1 MKRKDLWSW
10 LEANRPSEKVLKALA
25 KAMQKEKN
33 CYQHNH
39 VAACAEVMDGNLVIG
54 VYWGEDGSP
63 YGVYYMTPCGN
74 HHYSKDG
81 KKWTVD
87 KLRYIPMGGYDW
99 YSSPDTVKWFWLG
112 EDENTVHGW
121 ISSNDELQAADGS
134 SHGTAE
140 RRIDVI
146 EQNLSWVRAKNARER
161 RITRITDYVYR
172 IMKDPQGI
180 DLGWI
185 NRTVFGGRHYAFMDH
200 AVGTKKDKVRRFYCS
215 ACGGTVDAPWKHN
228 KTEVC
233 PLCGAVLKVSK
244 TTCQR
249 VQYERVSYFYR
260 DFDIKGRLALV
271 MVTVNVKK
279 VWHNGSEDVTWSTPR
294 RLLTSPLDYKWG
306 NWMTETFLYY
316 NQYNGWSDRNSDY
329 FQTAAG
335 YIYLPDPDVLKDT
348 YYEDMLRPT
357 VAIAERGWR
366 VNYDHLLMKDGSIVA
381 NVYEMLAR
389 GGYQKLTGELVRG
402 YYYAEDRPNWKG
414 KNADEVLGING
425 QARAR
430 LRKLDGG
437 TRMIRWLKTA
447 EKCGYKL
454 TDEEL
459 VWLSKSLDAD
469 DVGKIMN
476 HKHLPRMGI
485 TSLINYLRKQVKK
498 GGIPRDYYRSTG
510 QAAVALWLDYLDMAA
525 SMKLD
530 LSRDSVYKP
539 ANLRE
544 RHDELAGIRA
554 MKERERQA
562 RADAA
567 RLRKQAKAM
576 EDKYPGVAPVCA
588 KIKEIYEWTGE
599 GYSVL
604 VPTGAWDIMQEGVL
618 LGHCSAREDDNVYLE
633 RIEQETSYI
642 MFLRKNDKKDSPWYT
657 MEVEPGGNVIQLR
670 TYGDDDGKHKYHDR
684 DEAKAALNIWRKEIA
699 KRLGQG
705 EITKAQKSREMLLK
719 YWDGLQK
726 NGNIIRGGYL
736 KGSLLVDVLK
746 DDYKELN
753 GELPE
758 VAVG

>member
-10 LEANRPSEKVLKALA
+10 LEANRPSEKTLKALA
-25 KAMQKEKN
+25 KALKKKKN
-33 CYQHNH
+33 CYLHNH

-63 YGVYYMTPCGN
+63 YGVYYMTPSGN

-81 KKWTVD
+81 KTWAQE
-87 KLRYIPMGGYDW
+87 KLWYIPLGGYSW

-112 EDENTVHGW
+112 TDEDTVHGW
-121 ISSNDELQAADGS
+121 ISANDELQAADGS

-180 DLGWI
+180 DLGWV
-185 NRTVFGGRHYAFMDH
+185 NNTVFGGRHYAFLDPS
-200 AVGTKKDKVRRFYCS
+200 VGSKKDKVRRFFCS

-228 KTEVC
+228 KTETC
-233 PLCGAVLKVSK
+233 PLCGATVKVAK
-244 TTCQR
+244 TQTYR
-249 VQYERVSYFYR
+249 ESYARVSYFYR

-279 VWHNGSEDVTWSTPR
+279 VWRNGSEDVTWSDPQR
-294 RLLTSPLDYKWG
+294 VLTSPLDWRWG
-306 NWMTETFLYY
+306 NWMTETALYY

-366 VNYDHLLMKDGSIVA
+366 INYDHLLMRDGNIVA

-389 GGYQKLTGELVRG
+389 GGYQKLTRELVRG
-402 YYYAEDRPNWKG
+402 YYYTEDSPNWKG

-437 TRMIRWLKTA
+437 TRMIRWLKIA

-459 VWLSKSLDAD
+459 VWLSRSLDED
-469 DVGKIMN
+469 DVYKIMN

-485 TSLINYLRKQVKK
+485 TSIINYLRKQVKK

-539 ANLRE
+539 ASLRE

-562 RADAA
+562 RADAK

-604 VPTGAWDIMQEGVL
+604 VPAGAWDIMQEGVL

-642 MFLRKNDKKDSPWYT
+642 MFLRKNDRKDSPWYT

-684 DEAKAALNIWRKEIA
+684 DEAKAALHIWRREIA

>member
-1 MKRKDLWSW
+1 MKRKGLWDW
-10 LEANRPSEKVLKALA
+10 LEANRPSDKTLKALA
-25 KAMQKEKN
+25 KAKQKDKN

-63 YGVYYMTPCGN
+63 YGVYYMTPSGN

-81 KKWTVD
+81 KTWTVD
-87 KLRYIPMGGYDW
+87 KLRYIPMGGYSW

-112 EDENTVHGW
+112 TDEDTVHGW
-121 ISSNDELQAADGS
+121 ISANYELWEADS
-134 SHGTAE
+134 FRHTTAE
-140 RRIDVI
+140 RRIDYI
-146 EQNLSWVRAKNARER
+146 EANLSLIRKRNARER
-161 RITRITDYVYR
+161 RIEKITDHVIR
-172 IMKDPQGI
+172 ILISPEGI
-180 DLGWI
+180 DLNWI
-185 NRTVFGGRHYAFMDH
+185 NNTVFGGKHYAFLDPS
-200 AVGTKKDKVRRFYCS
+200 VGSKKDKVRRFFCS

-228 KTEVC
+228 KNETC
-233 PLCGAVLKVSK
+233 PRCGATLKVAK
-244 TTCQR
+244 TQAYR
-249 VQYERVSYFYR
+249 ESYARVSYFYR

-271 MVTVNVKK
+271 MVTVNVRK
-279 VWHNGSEDVTWSTPR
+279 VWRNGSEDVTWSSPL
-294 RLLTSPLDYKWG
+294 RLLTSPLDYAWGKWA
-306 NWMTETFLYY
+306 TETFLYY
-316 NQYNGWSDRNSDY
+316 NQYNGWSDRNSDR

-366 VNYDHLLMKDGSIVA
+366 INYDHLLMKSGDIVA
-381 NVYEMLAR
+381 NVFEMLAR

-402 YYYAEDRPNWKG
+402 YYYEEDRPNWKG

-425 QARAR
+425 QSRAR

-459 VWLSKSLDAD
+459 VWLSRSLDVG

-485 TSLINYLRKQVKK
+485 TAIINYLRKQVKK

-510 QAAVALWLDYLDMAA
+510 QAAVAMWIDYLDMAA

-539 ANLRE
+539 ASLRD
-544 RHDELAGIRA
+544 RHDDLVAVVSAG
-554 MKERERQA
+554 KTES
-562 RADAA
+562 
-567 RLRKQAKAM
+567 
-576 EDKYPGVAPVCA
+576 KYPGVAPVCA
-588 KIKEIYEWTGE
+588 KIKEKYEWRGE
-599 GYSVL
+599 KYSVL
-604 VPTGAWDIMQEGVL
+604 VPSGAVDIMREGRRL
-618 LGHCSAREDDNVYLE
+618 NHCIVRENENRYLE
-633 RIEQETSYI
+633 RIEREETYI
-642 MFLRKNDKKDSPWYT
+642 MFLRKNSDVEAPWYT

-670 TYGDDDGKHKYHDR
+670 TYNDDDGSGRKGSMYHDR
-684 DEAKAALNIWRKEIA
+684 EEAKAALHIWRREIA
-699 KRLGQG
+699 KRLDQR
-705 EITKAQKSREMLLK
+705 EITKTQKSREMLLK
-719 YWDGLQK
+719 YWDELQK

>member
-1 MKRKDLWSW
+1 MKRKDLWAW
-10 LEANRPSEKVLKALA
+10 LEANRPSEKTLKALA
-25 KAMQKEKN
+25 KAMQN
-33 CYQHNH
+33 NH
-39 VAACAEVMDGNLVIG
+39 VAACAAVMDGNLVIG

-63 YGVYYMTPCGN
+63 YGVYYMTPSGN
-74 HHYSKDG
+74 HHYSEDG
-81 KKWTVD
+81 KTWAQE

-112 EDENTVHGW
+112 TDEDTVHEW
-121 ISSNDELQAADGS
+121 INANDALQAADGS
-134 SHGTAE
+134 SRGAAE

-161 RITRITDYVYR
+161 RITKITDYVYR

-180 DLGWI
+180 DLGWV
-185 NRTVFGGRHYAFMDH
+185 NNTVFGGKHYAFLDPS
-200 AVGTKKDKVRRFYCS
+200 VGTKKDKVRRFYCS

-228 KTEVC
+228 KTETC
-233 PLCGAVLKVSK
+233 PLCRATLKVAK
-244 TTCQR
+244 TQAYR
-249 VQYERVSYFYR
+249 ESYERVSYFYR

-279 VWHNGSEDVTWSTPR
+279 VWRNGSEDVTWSNPR

-306 NWMTETFLYY
+306 NWMTETAIYY

-366 VNYDHLLMKDGSIVA
+366 INYDYLLMKDGSIVA
-381 NVYEMLAR
+381 GVYEMLAR
-389 GGYQKLTGELVRG
+389 GGYQRLTRELVRG
-402 YYYAEDRPNWKG
+402 LYYDEDRPNWKG

-459 VWLSKSLDAD
+459 VWLSRSLDVG
-469 DVGKIMN
+469 DVNKIMT

-485 TSLINYLRKQVKK
+485 TSIINYLRKQVKK

-510 QAAVALWLDYLDMAA
+510 QASVALWLDYLDMAA

-567 RLRKQAKAM
+567 RLRKQAQAM

-588 KIKEIYEWTGE
+588 KIKEIYEWAGDE
-599 GYSVL
+599 YSVI
-604 VPTGAWDIMQEGVL
+604 VPAGAWDIMQEGVL

-642 MFLRKNDKKDSPWYT
+642 MFLRKNDRKDSPWYT

-684 DEAKAALNIWRKEIA
+684 DEAKAALHIWRREIA

>member
-1 MKRKDLWSW
+1 MRRKNLWAW
-10 LEANRPSEKVLKALA
+10 LEANRPGEKTLKYME
-25 KAMQKEKN
+25 KAFKKEKRWSSN
-33 CYQHNH
+33 DF
-39 VAACAEVMDGNLVIG
+39 VAACAEIMDGNLVIG
-54 VYWGEDGSP
+54 VYWGKDGSP

-81 KKWTVD
+81 KTWTQE
-87 KLRYIPMGGYDW
+87 KLRYIPLGGYTW

-112 EDENTVHGW
+112 EDEDTVHGW
-121 ISSNDELQAADGS
+121 IRANDELERADVWKMAN
-134 SHGTAE
+134 AE
-140 RRIDVI
+140 RRIDCI
-146 EQNLSWVRAKNARER
+146 EANLSHLRAINAQKR
-161 RITRITDYVYR
+161 RIERITECVNR
-172 IMKDPQGI
+172 ILIRPEGI
-180 DLGWI
+180 DLSWI
-185 NRTVFGGRHYAFMDH
+185 NNTVFGGKHYAFMDP
-200 AVGTKKDKVRRFYCS
+200 AVGTKKDKVRRFFCS

-228 KTEVC
+228 KTETC
-233 PLCGAVLKVSK
+233 PRCGATLKVAK
-244 TTCQR
+244 TQTYR
-249 VQYERVSYFYR
+249 ESYARVSYFYR

-271 MVTVNVKK
+271 MVTANVKK
-279 VWHNGSEDVTWSTPR
+279 VWRNGSEDVTWSTPR
-294 RLLTSPLDYKWG
+294 RVLTSPLDYKWG
-306 NWMTETFLYY
+306 NWMTETFFYY

-366 VNYDHLLMKDGSIVA
+366 INYDHLLMKDGSIVA
-381 NVYEMLAR
+381 NVFEMLAR

-402 YYYAEDRPNWKG
+402 YYYDEDSPNWKG

-454 TDEEL
+454 TDDEL
-459 VWLSKSLDAD
+459 VWLSRSLDVG
-469 DVGKIMN
+469 DVSKIMT

-485 TSLINYLRKQVKK
+485 TSIINYLRKQVKK

-544 RHDELAGIRA
+544 RHDELAEIKA
-554 MKERERQA
+554 MKAREKQA
-562 RADAA
+562 REDAA

-588 KIKEIYEWTGE
+588 KIKEIYAWTGDE
-599 GYSVL
+599 YSVI
-604 VPTGAWDIMQEGVL
+604 VPAGAWDIMQEGVL
-618 LGHCSAREDDNVYLE
+618 LGHCSAREDDNVYLD
-633 RIEQETSYI
+633 RIEQEASYI
-642 MFLRKNDKKDSPWYT
+642 MFLRKNDRKDSPWYT

-684 DEAKAALNIWRKEIA
+684 DEAKAALHIWRREIA

-705 EITKAQKSREMLLK
+705 EITKTKKSREMLLR
-719 YWDGLQK
+719 YWDDLQK

-736 KGSLLVDVLK
+736 KGSLLVDVLQA
-746 DDYKELN
+746 DYKELN

>member
-10 LEANRPSEKVLKALA
+10 LEANRPGEKTLKALA

-33 CYQHNH
+33 CYLHNH

-112 EDENTVHGW
+112 TDEDTVHNW
-121 ISSNDELQAADGS
+121 VSANDEIRDADGS
-134 SHGTAE
+134 CHGTAE

-146 EQNLSWVRAKNARER
+146 EQNLTWVRAKNDRER

-172 IMKDPQGI
+172 IMKAPEGI
-180 DLGWI
+180 DPSWVT
-185 NRTVFGGRHYAFMDH
+185 RTVFGGKHYAFMDH
-200 AVGTKKDKVRRFYCS
+200 TTGNKKDKVRRFYCS
-215 ACGGTVDAPWKHN
+215 ACGGKVDAPWKQH
-228 KTEVC
+228 KTETC

-260 DFDIKGRLALV
+260 DFDIKGRLALI

-279 VWHNGSEDVTWSTPR
+279 VWRNGNEDVTWSDPLR
-294 RLLTSPLDYKWG
+294 VLTSPLDWTWGKWA
-306 NWMTETFLYY
+306 TETFLYY

-366 VNYDHLLMKDGSIVA
+366 INYDHLLMKDGSIVA
-381 NVYEMLAR
+381 GVYEMLAR
-389 GGYQKLTGELVRG
+389 GGYQRLTRELVRG
-402 YYYAEDRPNWKG
+402 FYYDDDRPNWKG

-437 TRMIRWLKTA
+437 TRMISWLKTA

-459 VWLSKSLDAD
+459 AWLSRSLDER
-469 DVGKIMN
+469 DVNKIMT

-485 TSLINYLRKQVKK
+485 TAIINYLRKQVKK

-510 QAAVALWLDYLDMAA
+510 QAAVALWIDYLDMAA

-539 ANLRE
+539 ASLRE
-544 RHDELAGIRA
+544 RHDELAEIRA
-554 MKERERQA
+554 MKEREKQA

-588 KIKEIYEWTGE
+588 KIKEIYEWVGDE
-599 GYSVL
+599 YSVI
-604 VPTGAWDIMQEGVL
+604 VPAGAWDIMQEGLL

-642 MFLRKNDKKDSPWYT
+642 MFLRKNGKKDSPWYT

-684 DEAKAALNIWRKEIA
+684 DEAKAALHAWRREIA
-699 KRLGQG
+699 ERLGQG
-705 EITKAQKSREMLLK
+705 EITKAQKSREMLL
-719 YWDGLQK
+719 
-726 NGNIIRGGYL
+726 
-736 KGSLLVDVLK
+736 
-746 DDYKELN
+746 
-753 GELPE
+753 
-758 VAVG
+758 

>member
-10 LEANRPSEKVLKALA
+10 LEANRPGEKTLKALA
-25 KAMQKEKN
+25 KAMKKEKN
-33 CYQHNH
+33 CYLHNH

-112 EDENTVHGW
+112 TDEDTVHEW
-121 ISSNDELQAADGS
+121 ISANDELQAADIS
-134 SHGTAE
+134 NHGTAE

-180 DLGWI
+180 DLGWV
-185 NRTVFGGRHYAFMDH
+185 NNTVFGGRHYAFLDPS
-200 AVGTKKDKVRRFYCS
+200 VGNKKDKVGRFFCS

-228 KTEVC
+228 KTETC
-233 PLCGAVLKVSK
+233 PLCGATVKVAK
-244 TTCQR
+244 TQTYR
-249 VQYERVSYFYR
+249 ESYARVSYFYR
-260 DFDIKGRLALV
+260 DFDIKGRLALI

-279 VWHNGSEDVTWSTPR
+279 VWRNGSEDVTWSSPR
-294 RLLTSPLDYKWG
+294 RVLTSPLDWTWGKWA
-306 NWMTETFLYY
+306 TETAIYY

-381 NVYEMLAR
+381 NVFEMLAR

-402 YYYAEDRPNWKG
+402 YYYDEDRPNWKG

-447 EKCGYKL
+447 ENCGYKL

-459 VWLSKSLDAD
+459 VWLSKSLDED
-469 DVGKIMN
+469 DVSKIMTN
-476 HKHLPRMGI
+476 KCLPRMGI
-485 TSLINYLRKQVKK
+485 TSIINYLRKQVKK

-539 ANLRE
+539 ANLRD
-544 RHDELAGIRA
+544 RHDDLVAVQTAG
-554 MKERERQA
+554 KTES
-562 RADAA
+562 
-567 RLRKQAKAM
+567 
-576 EDKYPGVAPVCA
+576 KYPGVAPVCA
-588 KIKEIYEWTGE
+588 KIKEKYEWRGE
-599 GYSVL
+599 KYSVL
-604 VPTGAWDIMQEGVL
+604 VPSGAVDIMREGRRL
-618 LGHCSAREDDNVYLE
+618 NHCIVREDENRYLE
-633 RIEQETSYI
+633 RIEREETYI
-642 MFLRKNDKKDSPWYT
+642 MFLRKNSDVEAPWYT

-670 TYGDDDGKHKYHDR
+670 TYNDDDGSGRKGSMYHDR
-684 DEAKAALNIWRKEIA
+684 DEAKAALHIWRREIA

-719 YWDGLQK
+719 YWDELQK

-736 KGSLLVDVLK
+736 KGALLVDVLK

>member
-10 LEANRPSEKVLKALA
+10 LEANRPSEKTLKALA

-33 CYQHNH
+33 CYLHNH
-39 VAACAEVMDGNLVIG
+39 VAACADVMDGNLVIG

-63 YGVYYMTPCGN
+63 YGVYYMTPSGN

-81 KKWTVD
+81 KTWTVD
-87 KLRYIPMGGYDW
+87 KLRYIPMGGYSW
-99 YSSPDTVKWFWLG
+99 YSSADTVKWFWLG
-112 EDENTVHGW
+112 TDEDTVHEW
-121 ISSNDELQAADGS
+121 IRASEDLSNADMY
-134 SHGTAE
+134 SHSTAE
-140 RRIDVI
+140 RRIDYI
-146 EQNLSWVRAKNARER
+146 ESNLSRIRTENARKR

-172 IMKDPQGI
+172 VMKDPEGI
-180 DLGWI
+180 DPSWVS
-185 NRTVFGGRHYAFMDH
+185 NTVFGGRHYAFLDPS
-200 AVGTKKDKVRRFYCS
+200 VGSKKDKVRRFYCS
-215 ACGGTVDAPWKHN
+215 ACGGTVDVPWKHN
-228 KTEVC
+228 KTETC
-233 PLCGAVLKVSK
+233 PLCGATLKVAK
-244 TTCQR
+244 TQTYR
-249 VQYERVSYFYR
+249 ESYARVSYFYR
-260 DFDIKGRLALV
+260 DFDIKGRLALI

-279 VWHNGSEDVTWSTPR
+279 VWRNGSEDVVWSTPR
-294 RLLTSPLDYKWG
+294 RVLTSPLDWTWGKWA
-306 NWMTETFLYY
+306 TETFLYY

-366 VNYDHLLMKDGSIVA
+366 INYDNLLMKSGDIVA
-381 NVYEMLAR
+381 NVFEMLAR

-402 YYYAEDRPNWKG
+402 YYYDEDRPNWKG

-425 QARAR
+425 QSRAR

-454 TDEEL
+454 TDDEL
-459 VWLSKSLDAD
+459 VWLSRSLDES
-469 DVGKIMN
+469 DVNKIMT

-485 TSLINYLRKQVKK
+485 TAIINYLRKQVKK
-498 GGIPRDYYRSTG
+498 GGIPRDYYRSSG
-510 QAAVALWLDYLDMAA
+510 QSAVAMWIDYLDMAA

-544 RHDELAGIRA
+544 RHDDLMAIQTAG
-554 MKERERQA
+554 KTES
-562 RADAA
+562 
-567 RLRKQAKAM
+567 
-576 EDKYPGVAPVCA
+576 KYPGVAPVCA
-588 KIKEIYEWTGE
+588 KIKEKYEWRGE
-599 GYSVL
+599 KYSVL
-604 VPTGAWDIMQEGVL
+604 VPSGAVDIMREGRRL
-618 LGHCSAREDDNVYLE
+618 NHCIVREDENRYLE
-633 RIEQETSYI
+633 RIEREETYI
-642 MFLRKNDKKDSPWYT
+642 MFLRKNSDVEAPWYT

-670 TYGDDDGKHKYHDR
+670 TYNDDDGSGRKGSMYHDR
-684 DEAKAALNIWRKEIA
+684 DEAKAALGVWRREIA
-699 KRLGQG
+699 KRLDQG

-719 YWDGLQK
+719 YWDGLRK
-726 NGNIIRGGYL
+726 NGNIIHGGYL
-736 KGSLLVDVLK
+736 KGSLLVDVLQA
-746 DDYKELN
+746 DYKEMN

>member
-1 MKRKDLWSW
+1 MKRKDLWTW
-10 LEANRPSEKVLKALA
+10 LEANRPGEKTLKTLA

-33 CYQHNH
+33 CYLHNH
-39 VAACAEVMDGNLVIG
+39 VASCAEVMDGNLVIG

-63 YGVYYMTPCGN
+63 YGVYYMTPSGN

-81 KKWTVD
+81 KKWAVE

-99 YSSPDTVKWFWLG
+99 YASPDYVKWFWLG
-112 EDENTVHGW
+112 EDEHTVHGW
-121 ISSNDELQAADGS
+121 VDANKDLQLADGA

-140 RRIDVI
+140 RRIDYI
-146 EQNLSWVRAKNARER
+146 EQNLSWVRAENARKR
-161 RITRITDYVYR
+161 RITKITDYVNR
-172 IMKDPQGI
+172 ILIAPEGI
-180 DLGWI
+180 DPGWV
-185 NRTVFGGRHYAFMDH
+185 NDTVFGGKHYAFMDH

-215 ACGGTVDAPWKHN
+215 ACSGTVDAPWKHN
-228 KTEVC
+228 KTETC

-244 TTCQR
+244 TIFQR
-249 VQYERVSYFYR
+249 VQFERVSYFYR
-260 DFDIKGRLALV
+260 DFDMKGRLALV
-271 MVTVNVKK
+271 MVTANVKK
-279 VWHNGSEDVTWSTPR
+279 VWRGGSEAVSWSSPLR
-294 RLLTSPLDYKWG
+294 VLTSPLDYKWG
-306 NWMTETFLYY
+306 NWATQTAIYY
-316 NQYNGWSDRNSDY
+316 DQWNGWSDRNSDY

-366 VNYDHLLMKDGSIVA
+366 INYDHLLMKDGSIVA
-381 NVYEMLAR
+381 GVYEMLAR
-389 GGYQKLTGELVRG
+389 GGYQRLTRELVRG
-402 YYYAEDRPNWKG
+402 LYYGEDRPNWKG

-454 TDEEL
+454 TDDEL
-459 VWLSKSLDAD
+459 VWLSRSLDVG
-469 DVGKIMN
+469 DVGKLMN

-485 TSLINYLRKQVKK
+485 TSIINYLRKQVKK

-510 QAAVALWLDYLDMAA
+510 QAAVALWFDYLDMAA

-544 RHDELAGIRA
+544 RHDELAEIRA
-554 MKERERQA
+554 MKEREKQA
-562 RADAA
+562 KADAA

-588 KIKEIYEWTGE
+588 KIKDLYEWTGE

-642 MFLRKNDKKDSPWYT
+642 MFLRKNGKKDSPWYT

-684 DEAKAALNIWRKEIA
+684 DEAKAALHIWRREIA